1 MIIPIRTWNGD
12 YDIVLEKGALE
23 HAGEWLKLDR
33 KVLILTDDGVPAK
46 YADQVASVS
55 AEPYVLRLP
64 AGEATKCI
72 PMWEKILETMLDAG
86 FNRGDCL
93 VAVGGGVI
101 GDLGGFA
108 AACYMRG
115 IEFYN
120 VPTTLLSQV
129 DSSIGGKTAVD
140 FKGTK
145 NTVGSFYPPK
155 RVLIDPDTLKTL
167 EPRQRNAGMAEVIKM
182 AASFDAELF
191 ELLETGSLEDAGLT
205 EVIRQALEIKKR
217 VVEEDPKENGLRKA
231 LNFGHTVGHA
241 IESLENGCLLHGECV
256 ALGMIPL
263 SHGKARER
271 IRKTLEKWDLPT
283 RYEKAGESLLPL
295 MKHDKKADK
304 DSITAVVV
312 DEIGSFR
319 FEKMTAE
326 ALAEAAEV
334 LK

>member
-12 YDIVLEKGALE
+12 YDIVLENGALA
-23 HAGEWLKLDR
+23 HTGEWLQLDR
-33 KVLILTDDGVPAK
+33 KTLVLTDDGVPAE
-46 YADQVASVS
+46 YAERIAAA
-55 AEPYVLRLP
+55 AEKPYVLRLP
-64 AGEATKCI
+64 AGEATKSI
-72 PMWEKILETMLDAG
+72 SMWEKVLETMLDAG
-86 FNRGDCL
+86 FGRGDCL
-93 VAVGGGVI
+93 VAVGGGVV

-115 IEFYN
+115 IDFYN

-129 DSSIGGKTAVD
+129 DSSVGGKTAVD
-140 FKGTK
+140 FRNTK

-167 EPRQRNAGMAEVIKM
+167 DPRQWNAGMAEVIKM
-182 AASFDAELF
+182 AATFDADLF
-191 ELLETGSLEDAGLT
+191 ALLETGNAKDRLFD
-205 EVIRQALEIKKR
+205 VIRRALEIKKA
-217 VVEEDPKENGLRKA
+217 VVEKDPKEDGLRKA

-241 IESLENGCLLHGECV
+241 IESTENGRLLHGECV

-263 SHGKARER
+263 SHGTARER
-271 IRKTLEKWDLPT
+271 IRRTLERFDLPT

-295 MKHDKKADK
+295 MKHDKKAEK
-304 DSITAVVV
+304 ENITAVEV

-319 FEKMTAE
+319 FEKKTAE

>member
-1 MIIPIRTWNGD
+1 MKKAMVLGLARSGIAATKLLRLRGWEVWACDSKEREALGAEMD
-12 YDIVLEKGALE
+12 ELEKAGAHLLLGEKHPEEKLE
-23 HAGEWLKLDR
+23 GLDA
-33 KVLILTDDGVPAK
+33 LIVSPVIPPTHP
-46 YADQVASVS
+46 VS
-55 AEPYVLRLP
+55 A
-64 AGEATKCI
+64 
-72 PMWEKILETMLDAG
+72 
-86 FNRGDCL
+86 
-93 VAVGGGVI
+93 GGGVI

-115 IEFYN
+115 IDFYN

-140 FKGTK
+140 FRGTK

-167 EPRQRNAGMAEVIKM
+167 NPRQRNAGMAEVIKM

-191 ELLETGSLEDAGLT
+191 ELLETGSLEDEGLT
-205 EVIRQALEIKKR
+205 EVIRRALEIKKR

-241 IESLENGCLLHGECV
+241 IESLENGSLLHGECV

-271 IRKTLEKWDLPT
+271 IRKTLEKWNLPT
-283 RYEKAGESLLPL
+283 RYEKAGGSLLPL